1 MYNALLTAIIL
12 ASWAYTL
19 RTLYTMHW
27 EKPCDARNLAEH
39 CSKYVINEEEF
50 SEVQELTSGNALVVS
65 RADYRGVPVVI
76 KRWHGAIVPDES
88 RVLFTKRLVRELD
101 RWRTLDHPNIAS
113 PIGVALH
120 VSNLPALVAPAY
132 PTIARFLAKS
142 PETDV
147 LQLIQGVAS
156 ALSYLHAQKPPI
168 PHGDLKGS
176 SIFISPTGTPLLSDI
191 GIAAIPQPPDWGFHG
206 VDDAR
211 WLAPEVMDPA
221 LRPGVDTGGA
231 RAFRTPDGRMPVTP
245 ESDVYAFGMLAY
257 ELYTRARPFASV
269 AWAASVV
276 VKVARGERPPRPT
289 REQSPQLTDAVWNLI
304 QLCWVHNYRDRVR
317 IDTVVASLEV
327 MARVRALEGGH

>member
-1 MYNALLTAIIL
+1 
-12 ASWAYTL
+12 
-19 RTLYTMHW
+19 
-27 EKPCDARNLAEH
+27 
-39 CSKYVINEEEF
+39 
-50 SEVQELTSGNALVVS
+50 
-65 RADYRGVPVVI
+65 
-76 KRWHGAIVPDES
+76 
-88 RVLFTKRLVRELD
+88 RELD

-156 ALSYLHAQKPPI
+156 ALSYLHAQAPI

-191 GIAAIPQPPDWGFHG
+191 GIAAIPQPDWGFHG

-257 ELYTRARPFASV
+257 EAPPPRAPLFLPLTKPQLYTRARPFAS
-269 AWAASVV
+269 
-276 VKVARGERPPRPT
+276 
-289 REQSPQLTDAVWNLI
+289 QSPQLTDAVWNLI
-304 QLCWVHNYRDRVR
+304 QLCWVHNYRTGVR
-317 IDTVVASLEV
+317 LPPPFFIQK
-327 MARVRALEGGH
+327 R